1 MSNHRV
7 AADAL
12 ARVPEPGCWL
22 LGERWEEAP
31 VLILRYGSPK
41 AVLIGTRAFGE
52 LLDRVALRT
61 DLRCREQESA
71 GEL

>member
-1 MSNHRV
+1 
-7 AADAL
+7 
-12 ARVPEPGCWL
+12 
-22 LGERWEEAP
+22 